1 MFNLKLHTIPHC
13 LLKKHVRISDFPIQ
27 SLDEIRRGYYIW
39 TNAFIDYDR
48 RPNLA
53 GVFVKLGSTVYFVR
67 VFKTIKTLSSVVD
80 AGMKVASIAD
90 KIYNSHQVLV
100 WTKTC
105 LFVQNN
111 YLKNW
116 AFAWTNFFPQ
126 CFFLRSLIIQQRK
139 Q

>member
-1 MFNLKLHTIPHC
+1 M
-13 LLKKHVRISDFPIQ
+13 
-27 SLDEIRRGYYIW
+27 DEIRRGYYIW

-48 RPNLA
+48 PPNLA
-53 GVFVKLGSTVYFVR
+53 RVFVKLGSHVYFVR
-67 VFKTIKTLSSVVD
+67 VFKTIKMLSSVVD
-80 AGMKVASIAD
+80 AGMKVASIEE
-90 KIYNSHQVLV
+90 KIYNSRQVLV

-116 AFAWTNFFPQ
+116 AFARTNIFFQ